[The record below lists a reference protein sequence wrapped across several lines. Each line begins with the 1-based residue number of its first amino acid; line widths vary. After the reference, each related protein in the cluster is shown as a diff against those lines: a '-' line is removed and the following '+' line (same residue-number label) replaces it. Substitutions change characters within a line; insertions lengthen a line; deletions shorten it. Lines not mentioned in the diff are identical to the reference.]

1 MNFER
6 TRWGVLIG
14 KRYLSAGEALD
25 LLQWL
30 SEQKEALALVSQQV
44 VRGSPESAAQHS
56 QPTEWSL
63 ADEEEMR
70 SEDEQ
75 IACFEF

>member
-14 KRYLSAGEALD
+14 EKYLSAGEALD

-30 SEQKEALALVSQQV
+30 SEQQEALTLVNQQMVQAPPEPV
-44 VRGSPESAAQHS
+44 VQQR

>member
-6 TRWGVLIG
+6 TRWGITIG
-14 KRYLSAGEALD
+14 EKYLSAREALD

-30 SEQKEALALVSQQV
+30 SEQQEALVIISQQV
-44 VRGSPESAAQHS
+44 VQAAPEPATQQH
-56 QPTEWSL
+56 QQTEWSL

-75 IACFEF
+75 IVGFEL

>member
-6 TRWGVLIG
+6 TRWGITIG
-14 KRYLSAGEALD
+14 EKYLSAREALD

-30 SEQKEALALVSQQV
+30 SEQQV
-44 VRGSPESAAQHS
+44 FQAPPEPAAQQH
-56 QPTEWSL
+56 QQTEWSL

-75 IACFEF
+75 IVGFEL

>member
-6 TRWGVLIG
+6 TRWGITIG
-14 KRYLSAGEALD
+14 EKYLSAREALD

-30 SEQKEALALVSQQV
+30 SEQQEALVIVSQQMAQAP
-44 VRGSPESAAQHS
+44 PEPTALQR
-56 QPTEWSL
+56 QQTEWSL

-75 IACFEF
+75 IAGFES

>member
-6 TRWGVLIG
+6 TRWGIMIG
-14 KRYLSAGEALD
+14 EKYLSAREALD

-30 SEQKEALALVSQQV
+30 SEQQEALVIVSQQMLQAP
-44 VRGSPESAAQHS
+44 PEPAALQR
-56 QPTEWSL
+56 QQTEWSL

-75 IACFEF
+75 IAGFES

>member
-6 TRWGVLIG
+6 TEWGILIG
-14 KRYLSAGEALD
+14 EKYLSAHEALD

-30 SEQKEALALVSQQV
+30 SGQRDTLLRMSREVFQKPPEQPEQV
-44 VRGSPESAAQHS
+44 
-56 QPTEWSL
+56 EWSP
-63 ADEEEMR
+63 ADEQEMR

-75 IACFEF
+75 IANIEL

>member
-14 KRYLSAGEALD
+14 EKYLSADEALD
-25 LLQWL
+25 LLHWL
-30 SEQKEALALVSQQV
+30 SDQQEALMFVSQAGFQAFPEETFLQNQV
-44 VRGSPESAAQHS
+44 Q
-56 QPTEWSL
+56 EWSL

-75 IACFEF
+75 IAFFER

>member
-6 TRWGVLIG
+6 TRWGITIG
-14 KRYLSAGEALD
+14 EKYLSAREALD

-30 SEQKEALALVSQQV
+30 SEQQEALVLVSQQMV
-44 VRGSPESAAQHS
+44 QAPPEPAARQR
-56 QPTEWSL
+56 QQTEWSL

-75 IACFEF
+75 IVGFEL

>member
-1 MNFER
+1 MNCQC
-6 TRWGVLIG
+6 TRWGIVIG
-14 KRYLSAGEALD
+14 EKYLSACEALD

-30 SEQKEALALVSQQV
+30 SKQQDTLL
-44 VRGSPESAAQHS
+44 RGSQEAVPWSS
-56 QPTEWSL
+56 VQPLKSPQQAEWNM

-75 IACFEF
+75 IACFEL

>member
-14 KRYLSAGEALD
+14 EKYLSAGEALD

-30 SEQKEALALVSQQV
+30 SEQQEALTLVNQQMVQAPPEPV
-44 VRGSPESAAQHS
+44 VQQR

-75 IACFEF
+75 IVGFEL

>member
-6 TRWGVLIG
+6 TRWGITIG
-14 KRYLSAGEALD
+14 EKYLSAREALD

-30 SEQKEALALVSQQV
+30 SEQQEALVIVSQQMV
-44 VRGSPESAAQHS
+44 QVPPEPAVLQR
-56 QPTEWSL
+56 QQTEWSL

-75 IACFEF
+75 IAGFES

>member
-6 TRWGVLIG
+6 TRWGMMIG
-14 KRYLSAGEALD
+14 EKYLSAREALD

-30 SEQKEALALVSQQV
+30 SEQQEALVIVSQQMV
-44 VRGSPESAAQHS
+44 QAPPEQAALQR
-56 QPTEWSL
+56 QQTEWSL

-75 IACFEF
+75 IAGFES

>member
-1 MNFER
+1 MNFEC
-6 TRWGVLIG
+6 TRGGITIG
-14 KRYLSAGEALD
+14 EKYLSAREALD

-30 SEQKEALALVSQQV
+30 SEQQEALVIVSQQMV
-44 VRGSPESAAQHS
+44 QAPPEPASLQR
-56 QPTEWSL
+56 QQTEWSL

-75 IACFEF
+75 IAGFES

>member
-1 MNFER
+1 MNFEC

-14 KRYLSAGEALD
+14 EKYLSAD
-25 LLQWL
+25 
-30 SEQKEALALVSQQV
+30 EALALRQWLFEQQEALTLVSQQV
-44 VRGSPESAAQHS
+44 VRGSPEPVAQHS
-56 QPTEWSL
+56 QPTEWSP

-75 IACFEF
+75 IACFEL

>member
-6 TRWGVLIG
+6 IRWGVLIG
-14 KRYLSAGEALD
+14 EKYLSAGEALD

-30 SEQKEALALVSQQV
+30 SEQQEALTLVNQQMVQSPPEPV
-44 VRGSPESAAQHS
+44 VQQR

-75 IACFEF
+75 IACFEL

>member
-6 TRWGVLIG
+6 TRWGITIG
-14 KRYLSAGEALD
+14 EKYLSAREALD

-30 SEQKEALALVSQQV
+30 SEQQEALVIVSQQMV
-44 VRGSPESAAQHS
+44 QAPPEPAALQR
-56 QPTEWSL
+56 QQTEWSL

-75 IACFEF
+75 IAGFES

>member
-1 MNFER
+1 MNFEC

-14 KRYLSAGEALD
+14 EKYLSAGEALD

-30 SEQKEALALVSQQV
+30 SEQQEALTLVNQQMVQAPPEPV
-44 VRGSPESAAQHS
+44 VQQRQ
-56 QPTEWSL
+56 QTEWSL

-75 IACFEF
+75 IVGFEL

>member
-6 TRWGVLIG
+6 TRWGILVG
-14 KRYLSAGEALD
+14 EKYLSANEALD
-25 LLQWL
+25 LLKWL
-30 SEQKEALALVSQQV
+30 SEQQEALLAVRKEGFQACPEETFLQSQEQ
-44 VRGSPESAAQHS
+44 
-56 QPTEWSL
+56 EWSL

-75 IACFEF
+75 IVGFEL